1 MPEPVASW
9 RLAKSTLDLASGVL
23 MGVINV
29 TPDSFSDGGLHIDP
43 HVAVEH
49 GRALTEEGAAIIDVG
64 GESTRPGSA
73 SVPADEEA
81 RRVLPVIGGLVE
93 SGITVSID
101 TSKPEVASA
110 ALEAGAELVNDVTA
124 CSAPGMVELIAGAD
138 CGVVVMHMQGRP
150 RDMQVE
156 PQYDDVVGE
165 VEGFLIERAES
176 LVDAGVA
183 RERIA
188 IDPGI
193 GFGKRLEHNLA
204 LLAELSRLAGHGYP
218 LVLGTSRKSF
228 LGTLTS
234 IEDPANRDDV
244 TAVTTALGFASGAR
258 IFRVHDVAKSRQ
270 ALEVAS
276 AIVAPQ

>member
-9 RLAKSTLDLASGVL
+9 RLAKSTLDLSSGVL

-29 TPDSFSDGGLHIDP
+29 TPDSFSDGGLHIDA
-43 HVAVEH
+43 HAAVKH
-49 GRALTEEGAAIIDVG
+49 GRALTDEGAAIIDVG

-73 SVPADEEA
+73 SVPADDEA
-81 RRVLPVIGGLVE
+81 RRVLPVVGGLVE
-93 SGITVSID
+93 SEITVSID
-101 TSKPEVASA
+101 TSKPDVASA
-110 ALEAGAELVNDVTA
+110 ALEAGAEVVNDVTA
-124 CSAPGMVELIAGAD
+124 CSAPGMVELIAGAG
-138 CGVVVMHMQGRP
+138 CGVVVVHMQGRP

-165 VEGFLIERAES
+165 VEGFLVERAES

-204 LLAELSRLAGHGYP
+204 LLAELPRLAGHGYP
-218 LVLGTSRKSF
+218 LVVGTSRKSF
-228 LGTLTS
+228 LGTLAS
-234 IEDPANRDDV
+234 IEDPANRDGV

-276 AIVAPQ
+276 AIVAHQ

>member
-1 MPEPVASW
+1 MPEPVANW
-9 RLAKSTLDLASGVL
+9 RLAKSTLDLSSGVL

-43 HVAVEH
+43 HAAVEH

-81 RRVLPVIGGLVE
+81 KRVLPVVGGLVE

-101 TSKPEVASA
+101 TSKPDVASA
-110 ALEAGAELVNDVTA
+110 ALEAGAEVVNDVTA
-124 CSAPGMVELIAGAD
+124 CSAPGMVELIAGAG
-138 CGVVVMHMQGRP
+138 CGVVVVHMQGRP

-165 VEGFLIERAES
+165 VEGFLVERAES

-183 RERIA
+183 PERIA

-204 LLAELSRLAGHGYP
+204 LLAGLPQLAGHGHP

-234 IEDPANRDDV
+234 IEDPANRDGV

-258 IFRVHDVAKSRQ
+258 IFRVHDVAKSRE

-276 AIVAPQ
+276 AIVAHQ

>member
-1 MPEPVASW
+1 MLEPVASW
-9 RLAKSTLDLASGVL
+9 RLAKSTLDLSSGVL

-29 TPDSFSDGGLHIDP
+29 TPDSFSDGGLHIEP
-43 HVAVEH
+43 RAAVEH
-49 GRALTEEGAAIIDVG
+49 GRALTDEGAAIIDVG

-73 SVPADEEA
+73 SVSADEEV
-81 RRVLPVIGGLVE
+81 RRVLPVVEGLVE
-93 SGITVSID
+93 LGITVSID
-101 TSKPEVASA
+101 TSKLDVASA
-110 ALEAGAELVNDVTA
+110 ALEAGAQVVNDITA
-124 CSAPGMVELIAGAD
+124 CSAPGMVELIAHAG
-138 CGVVVMHMQGRP
+138 CGVVVMHMQGQP
-150 RDMQVE
+150 RDMQVD

-165 VEGFLIERAES
+165 VEGFLVERAES

-183 RERIA
+183 RECIA
-188 IDPGI
+188 IDAGI

-204 LLAELSRLAGHGYP
+204 LLAELPRLAGHGYP

-234 IEDPANRDDV
+234 IEDPANRDGV

-258 IFRVHDVAKSRQ
+258 VFRVHDVAKSRQ